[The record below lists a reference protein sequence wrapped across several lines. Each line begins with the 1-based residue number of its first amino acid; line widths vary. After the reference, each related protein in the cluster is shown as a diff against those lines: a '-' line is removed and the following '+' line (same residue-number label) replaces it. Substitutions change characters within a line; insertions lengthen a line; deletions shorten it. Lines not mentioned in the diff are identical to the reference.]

1 MSKKTLSESRMNI
14 ASSSYALGVGIIL
27 LCLIFAYIAWQRP
40 VAHEEENVQQVI
52 SQPIVQEEPHVFNP
66 NPEFVINEGD
76 TLASILNEAEID
88 GNIAHNIINA
98 FAKKYNP
105 RKLSIGTVVA
115 LNFESEAALKSMV
128 VTISNSL
135 KIEVSRKDNGD
146 FSAVEMVMP
155 LVRRAEYR
163 NATIKNSFAATAN
176 ELAIPSNAVM
186 SMIRAFSYDV
196 DFQRDI
202 KRGDKIEVLMDK
214 YYTEDGKLSHTGDIL
229 YSSLTIG
236 EKKVTIYLYKNKDG
250 DAVYYNEKGES
261 VKKEFLR
268 TPMNAAKIS
277 SKYGMRNHPVLGYSR
292 MHRGVDFA
300 APSGTPILAAGSGT
314 VETATRYGQY
324 GKYVRIKHNA
334 TYSTAYAHA
343 SRFAK
348 GIKPGSKVSQGQVIA
363 YVGTTGVT
371 TGAHL
376 HYEVLENGKHINPL
390 KFKFSSSNNKLE
402 GKELNEFKKLKKNI
416 EKQLASS

>member
-1 MSKKTLSESRMNI
+1 MNKREVSRSKIIGN
-14 ASSSYALGVGIIL
+14 SYAFGVGIVFV
-27 LCLIFAYIAWQRP
+27 CLIFAYIAWQHP
-40 VAHEEENVQQVI
+40 I
-52 SQPIVQEEPHVFNP
+52 SEDEATVEQIISKPIVAEEPSVFNP

-76 TLASILNEAEID
+76 TLVSVLNEAEIE
-88 GNIAHNIINA
+88 GSMAHSLVNA

-105 RKLSIGTVVA
+105 RKLNIGTVVA
-115 LNFESEAALKSMV
+115 LNFESEANPTLKTMV
-128 VTISNSL
+128 VTISNNL
-135 KIEVSRKDNGD
+135 KIEVSNNGNGS
-146 FSAVEMVMP
+146 FSAVEVVMP
-155 LVRRAEYR
+155 LVRQAEYR

-214 YYTEDGKLSHTGDIL
+214 YYTKDGKLSHTGDIL

-250 DAVYYNEKGES
+250 DSAYYNEKGES
-261 VKKEFLR
+261 IRKEFLR
-268 TPMNAAKIS
+268 TPMNVAKIS
-277 SKYGMRNHPVLGYSR
+277 SRYGMRNHPVLGYSR
-292 MHRGVDFA
+292 MHKGVDFA
-300 APSGTPILAAGSGT
+300 APVGTPILAAGSG
-314 VETATRYGQY
+314 VIETAARYGQY
-324 GKYVRIKHNA
+324 GKYVRIKHNSS
-334 TYSTAYAHA
+334 YSTAYAHA

-348 GIKPGSKVSQGQVIA
+348 GVKPGAKVSQGQVIA

-371 TGAHL
+371 SGAHL
-376 HYEVLENGKHINPL
+376 HYEVLENGRHINPL

-402 GKELNEFKKLKKNI
+402 GKELTEFKKFKKNI
-416 EKQLASS
+416 EKQLSSS